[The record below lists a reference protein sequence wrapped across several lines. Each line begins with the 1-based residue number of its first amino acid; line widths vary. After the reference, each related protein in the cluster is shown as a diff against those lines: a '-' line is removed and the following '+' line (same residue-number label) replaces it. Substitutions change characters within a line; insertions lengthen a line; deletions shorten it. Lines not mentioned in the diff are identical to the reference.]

1 AAVGSSR
8 KTTAGSWSRARA
20 FASFCF
26 LPLLKLPST
35 CARRSHSEK
44 RRREDSVRSARVAA
58 SRPYSRP
65 KKSRFAVADSFSYS
79 PGVSVRIPTR
89 ERTSSGRSVTSRPST
104 QARPSVGAISAV
116 STRTVVVLPAPLGP
130 SSPRT
135 SPRFTSRSTPRLA
148 HSSPKR
154 RPRPVA
160 RSITGSGVVMLP
172 SLTERGTIVLVTG
185 PWNHPELTGIGRLPM
200 HSVDH
205 GERLSLDGRWRFQL
219 LRTPNAN
226 PGPYWAEAD
235 VPSVWTMAGN
245 WDKPHYTNVQMPF
258 EGLPPEIPELDPTGI
273 YEREFEVPAEWAGRR
288 VVLHVGA
295 AESVLLVSLNGDE
308 FGVGKDSHLAS
319 EFDLTDRLRPGTNR
333 LTLRVV
339 KWSDA
344 TYVEDQDQWWHGGI
358 TRSVFLYATQHVY
371 LADVRCTVGLA
382 ADLTPGTLDFAVTLG
397 FPGREL
403 PSGWSIEARLDGAT
417 DALSTE

>member
-1 AAVGSSR
+1 
-8 KTTAGSWSRARA
+8 
-20 FASFCF
+20 
-26 LPLLKLPST
+26 
-35 CARRSHSEK
+35 
-44 RRREDSVRSARVAA
+44 
-58 SRPYSRP
+58 
-65 KKSRFAVADSFSYS
+65 
-79 PGVSVRIPTR
+79 
-89 ERTSSGRSVTSRPST
+89 
-104 QARPSVGAISAV
+104 
-116 STRTVVVLPAPLGP
+116 
-130 SSPRT
+130 
-135 SPRFTSRSTPRLA
+135 
-148 HSSPKR
+148 
-154 RPRPVA
+154 
-160 RSITGSGVVMLP
+160 MLS
-172 SLTERGTIVLVTG
+172 SLTERDTIVLVTG

-205 GERLSLDGRWRFQL
+205 GERLPLDGRWRFQL
-219 LRTPNAN
+219 LRTPDAN

-258 EGLPPEIPELDPTGI
+258 EGLPPEIPELNPTGI
-273 YEREFEVPAEWAGRR
+273 YEREFEVPAAWAGRR

-319 EFDLTDRLRPGTNR
+319 EFDLTDRLRPGTNT

-358 TRSVFLYATQHVY
+358 TRSVFLYATRDVY
-371 LADVRCTVGLA
+371 LADVRVDAGLA
-382 ADLTPGTLDFAVTLG
+382 DDLTTGTLDLAVTLG

-403 PSGWSIEARLDGAT
+403 PPGWTHRGPSRRRRRRAQHRGGADRSADAPRLDPGRPA
-417 DALSTE
+417 DHVPGRRRIAPR